1 MNKRKNTTRR
11 RSLIASILCA
21 PFAAVGYLCK
31 FVLPGYS
38 FSAMVCLGVICL
50 ILFYALLPTLGSH
63 YPMAAKW
70 LFRGVTVVLC
80 LFLAAALVTEGFILK
95 ASFGHPRQKVDY
107 LVVLGAKVRV
117 TGPSASL
124 WDRIYGAYDYLID
137 HPDTIAVVSGGQGD
151 DEHISEAQSMY
162 EELVKLGIPADHIWL
177 EDKSTSTLENL
188 NFSLDV
194 IEARTGSRPTRLGVV
209 SSEYHMLRA
218 SLIAKDCG
226 VKFVG
231 IPAQTSRL
239 GQLINHCMREIPAV
253 WKQLLVGGNGNG

>member
-1 MNKRKNTTRR
+1 MSKRKHAAGRR
-11 RSLIASILCA
+11 GLIASTVCA

-38 FSAMVCLGVICL
+38 FSALVCLGVICV
-50 ILFYALLPTLGSH
+50 ILFYTFLPVLGAH

-70 LFRGVTVVLC
+70 LFRCITLGLC
-80 LFLAAALVTEGFILK
+80 LFLAAALITEGFILK
-95 ASFGHPRQKVDY
+95 ASFGHPRQQVDF

-162 EELVKLGIPADHIWL
+162 DELVYLGIPADHIWM

-188 NFSLDV
+188 NFSLDI
-194 IEARTGSRPTRLGVV
+194 IEARTGTRPKTLGIV

-218 SLIAKDCG
+218 GLIAKDCG
-226 VKFVG
+226 VEYVG
-231 IPAQTSRL
+231 IPAHTSRL
-239 GQLINHCMREIPAV
+239 GQLINHCMREIPAI
-253 WKQLLVGGNGNG
+253 WKQLLVGGKQ